1 MYYFSVEFTKAQNLF
16 SKYFHMQKKMSKES
30 PELSKQPVKIFWRA
44 TFVSLWTHRWNSL
57 WFLCRYQFDPTPK
70 IQQSMTAI
78 WNSLVSEPTKT
89 IDKYLME
96 IVHELQTNLTS
107 NQWRVRESC
116 CGALQDL
123 VRGRSLTG
131 KENIFC
137 FWEFR
142 KR

>member
-1 MYYFSVEFTKAQNLF
+1 M
-16 SKYFHMQKKMSKES
+16 
-30 PELSKQPVKIFWRA
+30 
-44 TFVSLWTHRWNSL
+44 
-57 WFLCRYQFDPTPK
+57 
-70 IQQSMTAI
+70 
-78 WNSLVSEPTKT
+78 SEPTKT

-131 KENIFC
+131 K
-137 FWEFR
+137 
-142 KR
+142 KRYLLFLRIKKKNTVVKLRHYEKATKLEKISQLF

>member
-1 MYYFSVEFTKAQNLF
+1 
-16 SKYFHMQKKMSKES
+16 
-30 PELSKQPVKIFWRA
+30 
-44 TFVSLWTHRWNSL
+44 
-57 WFLCRYQFDPTPK
+57 
-70 IQQSMTAI
+70 MTAI

-116 CGALQDL
+116 CGALQHL

-131 KENIFC
+131 KKKIFVFENF
-137 FWEFR
+137 EKKRR
-142 KR
+142 KKKNTVVIR

>member
-1 MYYFSVEFTKAQNLF
+1 
-16 SKYFHMQKKMSKES
+16 
-30 PELSKQPVKIFWRA
+30 
-44 TFVSLWTHRWNSL
+44 
-57 WFLCRYQFDPTPK
+57 
-70 IQQSMTAI
+70 MTAI

-131 KENIFC
+131 KKILLEIF
-137 FWEFR
+137 FS
-142 KR
+142 

>member
-1 MYYFSVEFTKAQNLF
+1 
-16 SKYFHMQKKMSKES
+16 
-30 PELSKQPVKIFWRA
+30 
-44 TFVSLWTHRWNSL
+44 
-57 WFLCRYQFDPTPK
+57 
-70 IQQSMTAI
+70 MTAI

-131 KENIFC
+131 KKIFFVFENF
-137 FWEFR
+137 EKGRR
-142 KR
+142 KKRIQ

>member
-1 MYYFSVEFTKAQNLF
+1 
-16 SKYFHMQKKMSKES
+16 
-30 PELSKQPVKIFWRA
+30 
-44 TFVSLWTHRWNSL
+44 
-57 WFLCRYQFDPTPK
+57 
-70 IQQSMTAI
+70 MTAI

-123 VRGRSLTG
+123 VRGRSLSGPALQVKKLLNTIH
-131 KENIFC
+131 IFGFC
-137 FWEFR
+137 SKF
-142 KR
+142 